1 MVLEPQ
7 ISSQKSQFQWPLN
20 EKTPGFFYCPRDIVW
35 FVHLLLRFPIYRI
48 THSESFM
55 VPQMVNVNFIPTSP
69 RPHPYRMSRF
79 LPPHFFVRAVWKNLS
94 FPLSLK
100 MDSLMVH
107 LLWTLIHR
115 GWGGGIRIKMVHPFH
130 RYFTGIII
138 DNKSNW
144 QEAYLLE
151 ELNLAGGGGEV
162 DFCWVCAAGLSEPV
176 PIILV
181 VYSVTKN
188 RPNLSYVWENVIF
201 TIQL

>member
-1 MVLEPQ
+1 M
-7 ISSQKSQFQWPLN
+7 
-20 EKTPGFFYCPRDIVW
+20 
-35 FVHLLLRFPIYRI
+35 
-48 THSESFM
+48 
-55 VPQMVNVNFIPTSP
+55 
-69 RPHPYRMSRF
+69 
-79 LPPHFFVRAVWKNLS
+79 
-94 FPLSLK
+94 
-100 MDSLMVH
+100 
-107 LLWTLIHR
+107 
-115 GWGGGIRIKMVHPFH
+115 GGGIRIKMVRPFH

-151 ELNLAGGGGEV
+151 ELNLAAGGGEV

-188 RPNLSYVWENVIF
+188 RPNLSYVWQNVIF